1 MHRFQLNLT
10 LRRVE
15 GALIRVLGTIEHRGF
30 RPLGLDGETRSESD
44 RWHLRLAVE
53 GQREAATLIAQLAKL
68 YDCLAVEV
76 TPCR

>member
-15 GALIRVLGTIEHRGF
+15 GALIRVLGIIEHRGF
-30 RPLGLDGETRSESD
+30 RTLGVDGEARSDGD

-53 GQREAATLIAQLAKL
+53 GQREAATLIAQIAKL
-68 YDCLAVEV
+68 YDCLAVEAA
-76 TPCR
+76 PCR